1 MEQKERTQ
9 DIPANE
15 QVQGRTDNTGDKNR
29 QQNNAEDISQID
41 RQEGN
46 ENPGETGG
54 DFKSTSPDI
63 KKGTAGN
70 G

>member
-1 MEQKERTQ
+1 MDQKERSQ
-9 DIPANE
+9 NIPADE
-15 QVQGRTDNTGDKNR
+15 PLKGRTDNTGNQSR
-29 QQNNAEDISQID
+29 QQGDEDISQLD

-54 DFKSTSPDI
+54 DFRTSSPDVH
-63 KKGTAGN
+63 KGTAGN